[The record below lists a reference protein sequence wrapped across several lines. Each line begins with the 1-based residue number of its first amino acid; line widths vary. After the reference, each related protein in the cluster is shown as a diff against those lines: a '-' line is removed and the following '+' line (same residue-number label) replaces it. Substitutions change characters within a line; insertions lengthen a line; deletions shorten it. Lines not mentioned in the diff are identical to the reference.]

1 MAQLQT
7 PGNIC
12 TFEGCTCWTWQVH
25 VHKLIFAFCFVCCAT
40 GSTSGSNDLVKPQK
54 KSSAAQR
61 SECKAQDAGGDA
73 EKSIRRPR
81 TPDEKNV
88 RRRDDAH
95 ELEGRKSR
103 GYGAVTTH
111 RRCAIAR
118 RRRQAERRRAKTP
131 PSCAAHGA
139 TQLKSDRARRQC
151 MLPQDDCALRS
162 VLGHCLSKTWM
173 ARWEG

>member
-12 TFEGCTCWTWQVH
+12 TFEGCTCRTWQVH
-25 VHKLIFAFCFVCCAT
+25 VHKFILHLCLYAVAT

-54 KSSAAQR
+54 KSSAARR

-103 GYGAVTTH
+103 GYGAATTH

-118 RRRQAERRRAKTP
+118 RRRLG
-131 PSCAAHGA
+131 GA
-139 TQLKSDRARRQC
+139 TQGDTAAKLCSTWRHTTKVRSRAQT
-151 MLPQDDCALRS
+151 MHAPS
-162 VLGHCLSKTWM
+162 G
-173 ARWEG
+173 